1 MSSLPKLRLGERREF
16 MQGSYELR
24 GCIDNRYVFRIRN
37 RVKNRETYVLWTES
51 QWRSFVERDEK
62 NMEFDNRNAVMFQ
75 LHLDGRTYVQGD
87 QPDVRGR
94 EYIGSIDRSGRVLR
108 DPLRS
113 PRSAGHRNHR
123 TSRRS
128 AAAGWD

>member
-1 MSSLPKLRLGERREF
+1 

-37 RVKNRETYVLWTES
+37 RVKNRETYVLWTEN

-75 LHLDGRTYVQGD
+75 LHLDGRTYVQLAAD
-87 QPDVRGR
+87 FSLHPSRVREICAAIAR
-94 EYIGSIDRSGRVLR
+94 KRKA
-108 DPLRS
+108 S
-113 PRSAGHRNHR
+113 PASK
-123 TSRRS
+123 
-128 AAAGWD
+128 

>member
-51 QWRSFVERDEK
+51 QWRSFVEHDEK

-75 LHLDGRTYVQGD
+75 LHLDGRTYVQMAAD
-87 QPDVRGR
+87 FNLHPSRVREICAGIAR
-94 EYIGSIDRSGRVLR
+94 KRKA
-108 DPLRS
+108 S
-113 PRSAGHRNHR
+113 PVSK
-123 TSRRS
+123 
-128 AAAGWD
+128 